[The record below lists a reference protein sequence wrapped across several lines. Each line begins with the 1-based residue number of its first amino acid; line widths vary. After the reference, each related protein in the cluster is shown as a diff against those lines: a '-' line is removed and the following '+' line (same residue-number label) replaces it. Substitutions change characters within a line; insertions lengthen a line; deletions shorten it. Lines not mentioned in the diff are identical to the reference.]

1 MEDCVRR
8 SGVVLLLLTKGTSS
22 RPFFQ
27 KEIRWAK
34 KYERQIIGVFEAD
47 SRPGAVD
54 FNEERLSAPADLKS
68 IIEQVEFI
76 AFRRRI
82 FEANT
87 MYDEILRRGNFAT
100 RASIDATG
108 DATAV

>member
-1 MEDCVRR
+1 
-8 SGVVLLLLTKGTSS
+8 
-22 RPFFQ
+22 
-27 KEIRWAK
+27 
-34 KYERQIIGVFEAD
+34 
-47 SRPGAVD
+47 
-54 FNEERLSAPADLKS
+54 
-68 IIEQVEFI
+68 VEFI

-108 DATAV
+108 DVTAL

>member
-1 MEDCVRR
+1 M
-8 SGVVLLLLTKGTSS
+8 LLLLTKGTSS

-47 SRPGAVD
+47 SRRGAVD

-108 DATAV
+108 DATAL